1 VPRESRENATN
12 VMRTAIAAVILVVSA
27 ATASKIL
34 PQTSTNETGFRLAGE
49 HIRFDANARPEFT
62 EGQIRYSAEAT
73 RSGLVRWAA
82 TPGGRR
88 MILRFNS
95 AEYAVTVREDGQGA
109 GAGSAPQPALATL
122 AAASDHTKTKAY
134 DLILNPTFSLPKGA
148 IPFSSGEPYTPA
160 DMMAAAWAAEMLHI
174 DFYARGISLP
184 HHSRPDFQSEWHV
197 MATELGFPN
206 LPHEDE
212 SERPPR
218 QWRTIRMR
226 R

>member
-1 VPRESRENATN
+1 
-12 VMRTAIAAVILVVSA
+12 MRAAIAAVLLVVSA
-27 ATASKIL
+27 ATASKISL
-34 PQTSTNETGFRLAGE
+34 QTATNETGFRLAGE
-49 HIRFDANARPEFT
+49 GIRFDANARPEFT
-62 EGQIRYSAEAT
+62 EDQIRYSAEAT
-73 RSGLVRWAA
+73 RSGLLKWAA
-82 TPGGRR
+82 TPGGRS
-88 MILRFNS
+88 MIRRFDS

-122 AAASDHTKTKAY
+122 VAATDHTKTKAY
-134 DLILNPTFSLPKGA
+134 DLILNPTFGLPKGV
-148 IPFSSGEPYTPA
+148 ISLSGEPSTPA

-184 HHSRPDFQSEWHV
+184 HHSRADFQSEWHV

-218 QWRTIRMR
+218 QWRTIRTR

>member
-1 VPRESRENATN
+1 
-12 VMRTAIAAVILVVSA
+12 MRAAIAAVLLVVSA
-27 ATASKIL
+27 ATAGKIL

-49 HIRFDANARPEFT
+49 RIRFDGNARPEFT
-62 EGQIRYSAEAT
+62 EDQIRYSAEAT
-73 RSGLVRWAA
+73 RSGLVKWAA

-88 MILRFNS
+88 MILRFDS
-95 AEYAVTVREDGQGA
+95 AEYAVTVREDGHGA

-122 AAASDHTKTKAY
+122 VAATDHTKTKAY
-134 DLILNPTFSLPKGA
+134 DLILNPTFGLPKGV
-148 IPFSSGEPYTPA
+148 ISLSGEPSTPT

-184 HHSRPDFQSEWHV
+184 HHSRADFQSEWHV

-218 QWRTIRMR
+218 QWRTIRTR

>member
-1 VPRESRENATN
+1 
-12 VMRTAIAAVILVVSA
+12 MRTAIAAVLLVVSA
-27 ATASKIL
+27 ATASRIL
-34 PQTSTNETGFRLAGE
+34 PQTSTRETGFRLAGE
-49 HIRFDANARPEFT
+49 RIRFDANARPEFT
-62 EGQIRYSAEAT
+62 EDQVRYSAEAT
-73 RSGLVRWAA
+73 RSGLVKWAA
-82 TPGGRR
+82 TPRGQR
-88 MILRFNS
+88 MIVHFNS
-95 AEYAVTVREDGQGA
+95 AEYAVTVREDGLSA

-122 AAASDHTKTKAY
+122 VAATDHTKTKAY
-134 DLILNPTFSLPKGA
+134 DLILNPTFTLPKGA
-148 IPFSSGEPYTPA
+148 IPFSGEPSTPA

-218 QWRTIRMR
+218 EWRTIRTR

>member
-1 VPRESRENATN
+1 
-12 VMRTAIAAVILVVSA
+12 MRTAIAAVLLVVSA

-34 PQTSTNETGFRLAGE
+34 PQVSNETGFRLAGE
-49 HIRFDANARPEFT
+49 RIRFDANTRPEFT

-73 RSGLVRWAA
+73 RSGLVKWAA
-82 TPGGRR
+82 TPRGRR

-95 AEYAVTVREDGQGA
+95 AEYSVTIREDGHGV

-122 AAASDHTKTKAY
+122 VAATDHTKTKAY
-134 DLILNPTFSLPKGA
+134 DLILNPTFSLPRGA
-148 IPFSSGEPYTPA
+148 MPFSSGEPSIPA

-184 HHSRPDFQSEWHV
+184 HHLRPDFQSEWRA
-197 MATELGFPN
+197 MATELGFPY
-206 LPHEDE
+206 LLHEDE
-212 SERPPR
+212 PERPR
-218 QWRTIRMR
+218 REWRTIRTR

>member
-1 VPRESRENATN
+1 MSTNA
-12 VMRTAIAAVILVVSA
+12 MRPAIAAVLIVVSA
-27 ATASKIL
+27 ATAGKISL
-34 PQTSTNETGFRLAGE
+34 QTSTNEAGFRLAGE
-49 HIRFDANARPEFT
+49 GIRFDANARPEFT
-62 EGQIRYSAEAT
+62 EDQIRCSAEAT
-73 RSGLVRWAA
+73 RSGLVKWAA

-88 MILRFNS
+88 MVLRFNS

-122 AAASDHTKTKAY
+122 VAATDHTKTKAY
-134 DLILNPTFSLPKGA
+134 DLILNPTFGLPKGVL
-148 IPFSSGEPYTPA
+148 PLSGEPSTPA

-184 HHSRPDFQSEWHV
+184 HHSRADFQSEWHV
-197 MATELGFPN
+197 IAAELGFPN

-218 QWRTIRMR
+218 QWRTIRTR